1 MSNASISTN
10 KLSIGY
16 DATIVQRD
24 LSFSLKPGEM
34 VCMLGPNG
42 CGKSTL
48 LRTLAG
54 LQPPLEGEFKLS
66 TSDFTTSLNSKLSS
80 LNSKD
85 IALVL
90 TERLSM
96 DNTTVHDVVALG
108 RYPYSSFLDG
118 LTKEDEAIIAD
129 SLRQVGFKD
138 STLNSPTSLN
148 SQLSTLNSFF
158 NAHSDGEKQRILI
171 AKALAQQTPII
182 LLDEPTA
189 HLDLPH
195 RLKQP
200 VVLGY
205 IVAGVLVGPNLLGEN
220 IVSHENVEAWGNIGV
235 LFVLFCIGL
244 EFRLKNLFESGKT
257 ALVGAATIIIGML
270 VLGYGVGRFALLDN
284 MNSLFLAAMLCM
296 SSTTIV
302 MKAIDEAGLSKARFV
317 KGATG
322 ILILED
328 IVAVV
333 LLVLLSS
340 IAVKNSFEGVELL
353 KKVGVLAI
361 TLVVWFVVGILIIP
375 TFLRKV
381 RKYLNDETLI
391 ILALGLCLG
400 MVLTAEEAGFS
411 SALGAFVMGMVLA
424 ETLEAHR
431 IEHLMAPLK
440 NVFAAI
446 FFVSVGMMIN
456 PASLVEYWS
465 PILFVSLVIIVGMIV
480 FGTLGCWWGG
490 ETMKDA
496 MSTGF
501 SFVQIGE
508 FSFIIAA
515 LGSKLGVT
523 DPAIYPII
531 VAASVL
537 TTFLTPYIMK
547 ATVPCY
553 NFFYSHASA
562 RLKEKI
568 DRRELEVAQAEQKTT
583 GSSENKFLAHSE
595 KVQHALRHTIVTK
608 RVVKLFFTNMSEN
621 DKKEENHA

>member
-1 MSNASISTN
+1 MITA
-10 KLSIGY
+10 G
-16 DATIVQRD
+16 IV
-24 LSFSLKPGEM
+24 SL
-34 VCMLGPNG
+34 L
-42 CGKSTL
+42 
-48 LRTLAG
+48 
-54 LQPPLEGEFKLS
+54 FKL
-66 TSDFTTSLNSKLSS
+66 
-80 LNSKD
+80 
-85 IALVL
+85 
-90 TERLSM
+90 
-96 DNTTVHDVVALG
+96 
-108 RYPYSSFLDG
+108 
-118 LTKEDEAIIAD
+118 
-129 SLRQVGFKD
+129 
-138 STLNSPTSLN
+138 
-148 SQLSTLNSFF
+148 
-158 NAHSDGEKQRILI
+158 
-171 AKALAQQTPII
+171 
-182 LLDEPTA
+182 
-189 HLDLPH
+189 
-195 RLKQP
+195 LKQP

-205 IVAGVLVGPNLLGEN
+205 IVAGILVGPNLFGEN
-220 IVSHENVEAWGNIGV
+220 IVNHENVEAWGNIGV

-257 ALVGAATIIIGML
+257 ALIGAATIIGGML
-270 VLGYGVGRFALLDN
+270 LLGYGVGIFAELDN

-302 MKAIDEAGLSKARFV
+302 MKAIDEAGQSKARFV
-317 KGATG
+317 KGATS

-353 KKVGVLAI
+353 KKVGVLAV
-361 TLVVWFVVGILIIP
+361 TLVVWFVVGILVIP
-375 TFLRKV
+375 TLIRKV
-381 RKYLNDETLI
+381 RPYLNDETLI
-391 ILALGLCLG
+391 ILSLGLCLG

-431 IEHLMAPLK
+431 IEKLMAPLK

-456 PASLVEYWS
+456 PTSLLEYWPS
-465 PILFVSLVIIVGMIV
+465 ILFVSIVIIVGMIV

-547 ATVPCY
+547 TTVPCY
-553 NFFYSHASA
+553 NFLYKHASS
-562 RLKEKI
+562 RLKTKI
-568 DRRELEVAQAEQKTT
+568 DAREQEVEQAENAVSE
-583 GSSENKFLAHSE
+583 GSEEKFMAHSD
-595 KVQHALRHTIVTK
+595 KVRHAVRKTVVTK
-608 RVVKLFFTNMSEN
+608 RVVDLFLTNMSEN
-621 DKKEENHA
+621 DKHEEGGEK

>member
-1 MSNASISTN
+1 M
-10 KLSIGY
+10 
-16 DATIVQRD
+16 VHD
-24 LSFSLKPGEM
+24 LYILMITAGVVSL
-34 VCMLGPNG
+34 L
-42 CGKSTL
+42 
-48 LRTLAG
+48 
-54 LQPPLEGEFKLS
+54 FKL
-66 TSDFTTSLNSKLSS
+66 
-80 LNSKD
+80 
-85 IALVL
+85 
-90 TERLSM
+90 
-96 DNTTVHDVVALG
+96 
-108 RYPYSSFLDG
+108 
-118 LTKEDEAIIAD
+118 
-129 SLRQVGFKD
+129 
-138 STLNSPTSLN
+138 
-148 SQLSTLNSFF
+148 
-158 NAHSDGEKQRILI
+158 
-171 AKALAQQTPII
+171 
-182 LLDEPTA
+182 
-189 HLDLPH
+189 
-195 RLKQP
+195 LKQP

-205 IVAGVLVGPNLLGEN
+205 IVAGIVVGPNLFGGSF
-220 IVSHENVEAWGNIGV
+220 VDPENVEAWGNIGV

-244 EFRLKNLFESGKT
+244 EFRLKNLLASGKV

-302 MKAIDEAGLSKARFV
+302 MKAVDEAGLSKARFV
-317 KGATG
+317 KGATS
-322 ILILED
+322 ILIFED

-340 IAVKNSFEGVELL
+340 VAVKNSFEGAELL
-353 KKVGVLAI
+353 NKVIVLAI
-361 TLVVWFVVGILIIP
+361 TLTVWFVVGILVIP

-381 RKYLNDETLI
+381 RPYLNDETLI

-431 IEHLMAPLK
+431 IEKLMAPLK

-456 PASLVEYWS
+456 PASLVEYWL
-465 PILFVSLVIIVGMIV
+465 PILFVSIVIIVGMIT

-490 ETMKDA
+490 ETFKDA
-496 MSTGF
+496 MQTGF

-515 LGSKLGVT
+515 LGSKLNVT

-547 ATVPCY
+547 ATIPCY
-553 NFFYSHASA
+553 DFLYNHASP
-562 RLKEKI
+562 RLRAKI
-568 DRRELEVAQAEQKTT
+568 DQREKDVEAAELAAATKKTEHKTSKQAGVVRRVIDKT
-583 GSSENKFLAHSE
+583 F
-595 KVQHALRHTIVTK
+595 ITK
-608 RVVKLFFTNMSEN
+608 RIVNLFFQNMSEN
-621 DKKEENHA
+621 DKKEE

>member
-1 MSNASISTN
+1 MITA
-10 KLSIGY
+10 G
-16 DATIVQRD
+16 IV
-24 LSFSLKPGEM
+24 SL
-34 VCMLGPNG
+34 L
-42 CGKSTL
+42 
-48 LRTLAG
+48 
-54 LQPPLEGEFKLS
+54 FKL
-66 TSDFTTSLNSKLSS
+66 
-80 LNSKD
+80 
-85 IALVL
+85 
-90 TERLSM
+90 
-96 DNTTVHDVVALG
+96 
-108 RYPYSSFLDG
+108 
-118 LTKEDEAIIAD
+118 
-129 SLRQVGFKD
+129 
-138 STLNSPTSLN
+138 
-148 SQLSTLNSFF
+148 
-158 NAHSDGEKQRILI
+158 
-171 AKALAQQTPII
+171 
-182 LLDEPTA
+182 
-189 HLDLPH
+189 
-195 RLKQP
+195 LKQP

-205 IVAGVLVGPNLLGEN
+205 IVAGVLVGPNLFGDN
-220 IVSHENVEAWGNIGV
+220 WVDPENVEAWGNIGV

-244 EFRLKNLFESGKT
+244 EFRLKNLFQSGKV
-257 ALVGAATIIIGML
+257 ALVGAATIIVGML
-270 VLGYGVGRFALLDN
+270 VLGYGVGRSALMDN

-381 RKYLNDETLI
+381 RPYLNDETLI

-424 ETLEAHR
+424 ETLESHR

-456 PASLVEYWS
+456 PSSLVTYWPS
-465 PILFVSLVIIVGMIV
+465 ILIVSIVIIVGMIT

-531 VAASVL
+531 VASSVL

-553 NFFYSHASA
+553 DFLYSHASP
-562 RLKEKI
+562 RLKAKI
-568 DRRELEVAQAEQKTT
+568 DRREADVAKAEKAAANA
-583 GSSENKFLAHSE
+583 SAEDKFQLHRE
-595 KVQHALRHTIVTK
+595 KANRVLRHTVVAK
-608 RVVKLFFTNMSEN
+608 RVVNLFFENMSEN
-621 DKKEENHA
+621 DKKDE

>member
-1 MSNASISTN
+1 MITA
-10 KLSIGY
+10 G
-16 DATIVQRD
+16 IV
-24 LSFSLKPGEM
+24 SL
-34 VCMLGPNG
+34 L
-42 CGKSTL
+42 
-48 LRTLAG
+48 
-54 LQPPLEGEFKLS
+54 FKL
-66 TSDFTTSLNSKLSS
+66 
-80 LNSKD
+80 
-85 IALVL
+85 
-90 TERLSM
+90 
-96 DNTTVHDVVALG
+96 
-108 RYPYSSFLDG
+108 
-118 LTKEDEAIIAD
+118 
-129 SLRQVGFKD
+129 
-138 STLNSPTSLN
+138 
-148 SQLSTLNSFF
+148 
-158 NAHSDGEKQRILI
+158 
-171 AKALAQQTPII
+171 
-182 LLDEPTA
+182 
-189 HLDLPH
+189 
-195 RLKQP
+195 LKQP

-205 IVAGVLVGPNLLGEN
+205 IVAGILVGPNLFGEN
-220 IVSHENVEAWGNIGV
+220 IVNHENVEAWGNIGV

-257 ALVGAATIIIGML
+257 ALIGAATIIGGML
-270 VLGYGVGRFALLDN
+270 LLGYGVGIFAELDN

-302 MKAIDEAGLSKARFV
+302 MKAIDEAGQSKARFV
-317 KGATG
+317 KGATS

-353 KKVGVLAI
+353 KKVGVLAV
-361 TLVVWFVVGILIIP
+361 TLVVWFVVGILVIP
-375 TFLRKV
+375 TLIRKV
-381 RKYLNDETLI
+381 RPYLNDETLI

-456 PASLVEYWS
+456 PASLVEYWPS
-465 PILFVSLVIIVGMIV
+465 ILFVSVVIIVGMIV

-515 LGSKLGVT
+515 LGSKLEVT

-553 NFFYSHASA
+553 DFLYKHAPT
-562 RLKEKI
+562 RLRNKI
-568 DRRELEVAQAEQKTT
+568 DRREQEVEKAEQNTSAST
-583 GSSENKFLAHSE
+583 EETFLAHAE
-595 KVQHALRHTIVTK
+595 KVQHALRRTIITK
-608 RVVKLFFTNMSEN
+608 RVVKLFYTNMSEN
-621 DKKEENHA
+621 DRKGQGDKVQSTKEENHE

>member
-1 MSNASISTN
+1 MVHDLYVLMITA
-10 KLSIGY
+10 G
-16 DATIVQRD
+16 IV
-24 LSFSLKPGEM
+24 SL
-34 VCMLGPNG
+34 L
-42 CGKSTL
+42 
-48 LRTLAG
+48 
-54 LQPPLEGEFKLS
+54 FKL
-66 TSDFTTSLNSKLSS
+66 
-80 LNSKD
+80 
-85 IALVL
+85 
-90 TERLSM
+90 
-96 DNTTVHDVVALG
+96 
-108 RYPYSSFLDG
+108 
-118 LTKEDEAIIAD
+118 
-129 SLRQVGFKD
+129 
-138 STLNSPTSLN
+138 
-148 SQLSTLNSFF
+148 
-158 NAHSDGEKQRILI
+158 
-171 AKALAQQTPII
+171 
-182 LLDEPTA
+182 
-189 HLDLPH
+189 
-195 RLKQP
+195 LKQP

-205 IVAGVLVGPNLLGEN
+205 IVAGVLVGPNLFGDN
-220 IVSHENVEAWGNIGV
+220 WVDPENVEAWGNIGV

-244 EFRLKNLFESGKT
+244 EFRLKNLFQSGKV
-257 ALVGAATIIIGML
+257 ALVGAATIIVGML

-381 RKYLNDETLI
+381 RPYLNDETLI

-424 ETLEAHR
+424 ETLESHR

-456 PASLVEYWS
+456 PSSLVTYWPS
-465 PILFVSLVIIVGMIV
+465 ILIVSIVIIVGMIT

-531 VAASVL
+531 VASSVL

-553 NFFYSHASA
+553 DFLYSHASP
-562 RLKEKI
+562 RLKAKI
-568 DRRELEVAQAEQKTT
+568 DKREADVAKAEKAAASAST
-583 GSSENKFLAHSE
+583 EDKFQLHRE
-595 KVQHALRHTIVTK
+595 KANRVLRHTVVAK
-608 RVVKLFFTNMSEN
+608 RVVNLFFENMSEN
-621 DKKEENHA
+621 DKKDE